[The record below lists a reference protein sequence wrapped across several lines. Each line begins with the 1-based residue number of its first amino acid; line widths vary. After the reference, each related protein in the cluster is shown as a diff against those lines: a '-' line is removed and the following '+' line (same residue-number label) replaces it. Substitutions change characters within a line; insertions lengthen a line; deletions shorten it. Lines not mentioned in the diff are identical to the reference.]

1 MCNNGKNSRS
11 NGRSRRSGIKM
22 ENLYQK
28 LEEYSKKDIVPLH
41 MPGHKRNTKML
52 GTQLPYNIDITEI
65 DGFDDLHHADGIIK
79 NIQEKAQKI
88 YNTKKSFLLI
98 NGTTCGI
105 LAGIRSFV
113 KKNDK
118 ILVARNCHKSV
129 YHAIELNE
137 LKPIYVMP
145 KTNEDGINLEI
156 MPKEVKNK
164 IIENPDVKL
173 VVLTSPTYE
182 GIISNIKEI
191 VKICHEN
198 KIPVLV
204 DEAHG
209 AHLKFMNKTK
219 ELSAVDAGADI
230 VVQSVH
236 KTLPALTQTS
246 LLHIN
251 GNMVNE
257 EKLKHELSI
266 FETSS
271 PSYILMASIENCL
284 DFLQQNENMFEKYE
298 ENLEYFYSK
307 IKELKKLEILKNKL
321 KDQYFDDGK
330 IVIITTKTNITGKE
344 LSEILRKKY
353 KIELEMS
360 SVNYAIA
367 MTSVCDSKENVERLI
382 NALIDIDAKLEIQKK
397 PKYEFEN
404 ILPIIS
410 KSIYEAEKE
419 DKFLK
424 IDYRKAEGRISKEY
438 MWVYPPGIPIIT
450 PGEIISKDI
459 INLMEQISEAGL
471 EIRTDNGTFPE
482 VLLLE

>member
-1 MCNNGKNSRS
+1 MG
-11 NGRSRRSGIKM
+11 
-22 ENLYQK
+22 NLYQK
-28 LEEYSKKDIVPLH
+28 LEKYSKKDIVPLH

-156 MPKEVKNK
+156 TPKEVKNK
-164 IIENPDVKL
+164 IKENPDVKL

-307 IKELKKLEILKNKL
+307 TKELKKLEILKNKL
-321 KDQYFDDGK
+321 TDQYFDDGK

-424 IDYRKAEGRISKEY
+424 IDYRKVEGRISKEY

>member
-1 MCNNGKNSRS
+1 MG
-11 NGRSRRSGIKM
+11 
-22 ENLYQK
+22 NLYQK
-28 LEEYSKKDIVPLH
+28 LEKYSKKDIVPLH

-113 KKNDK
+113 KRNDK

-156 MPKEVKNK
+156 TPKEVRNK
-164 IIENPDVKL
+164 IKENPDVKL

-307 IKELKKLEILKNKL
+307 TKEIKKLEILKNKL
-321 KDQYFDDGK
+321 TDQYFDDGK

-344 LSEILRKKY
+344 LSEIFRKKY

-382 NALIDIDAKLEIQKK
+382 NALIDIDAKLEIQKM

-419 DKFLK
+419 DKFVK
-424 IDYRKAEGRISKEY
+424 IDYRKVEGRISKEY

-459 INLMEQISEAGL
+459 INLLEQISEAGL

-482 VLLLE
+482 VLILE